1 MSILN
6 PRFYW
11 NIRDWDGLGPF
22 PEQKDYQSGTWWSI
36 HTKQSNCGKSRK
48 LLGLIYRYWSFLR
61 WNLQQIRQH
70 SFVWTPKALFFEI
83 LTKADKALHQT
94 QTTALKNTTIVKMWW
109 IQHDTSVLEAG
120 NRLEAL
126 KATSVRQLRRVF
138 KKGHIQFQAV
148 LCSIQVRFENGN
160 HRLFL

>member
-94 QTTALKNTTIVKMWW
+94 QTTA
-109 IQHDTSVLEAG
+109 SVLEAG